1 MSTLYEHVVSFKSS
15 TVRLTHGTLAGKT
28 EFGGSSASNAAQ
40 VGLGPIIPG
49 HGNLTQQTPTE
60 RAEQMV
66 QQSTGPKQTLLCHL

>member
-40 VGLGPIIPG
+40 VGCGPIIPG
-49 HGNLTQQTPTE
+49 HGNLT
-60 RAEQMV
+60 
-66 QQSTGPKQTLLCHL
+66 